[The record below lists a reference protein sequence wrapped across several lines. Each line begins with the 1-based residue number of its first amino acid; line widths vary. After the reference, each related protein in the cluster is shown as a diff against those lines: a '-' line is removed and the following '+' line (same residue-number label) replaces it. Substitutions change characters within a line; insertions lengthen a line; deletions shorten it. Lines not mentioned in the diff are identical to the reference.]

1 MMNRNRCTG
10 SVALV
15 CMLMLL
21 LLSGCKSSRLATG
34 MAESGYL
41 SSKVHLTL
49 PQKEGSIT
57 VSGNMRLK
65 SGERMQLSFLMPILR
80 SEVVRLEV
88 TPEELLLVDRMG
100 KRYVRATR
108 KELKGVLP
116 KKATFARLEKLL
128 YAATTPDGKRA
139 LTAQELGLPSLKRGK
154 IELSDFSDK
163 PFTMT
168 PTQLSKKYEEVS
180 PEELLEMLAHLLN

>member
-34 MAESGYL
+34 MAESSYL

>member
-1 MMNRNRCTG
+1 MNRNRCTG

-41 SSKVHLTL
+41 FSKVHLTL

>member
-1 MMNRNRCTG
+1 MNRNRCTG

-34 MAESGYL
+34 MAESSYL

>member
-1 MMNRNRCTG
+1 
-10 SVALV
+10 
-15 CMLMLL
+15 
-21 LLSGCKSSRLATG
+21 
-34 MAESGYL
+34 
-41 SSKVHLTL
+41 
-49 PQKEGSIT
+49 
-57 VSGNMRLK
+57 
-65 SGERMQLSFLMPILR
+65 
-80 SEVVRLEV
+80 
-88 TPEELLLVDRMG
+88 MG

-139 LTAQELGLPSLKRGK
+139 LTAQELGLSSLKRGK

>member
-139 LTAQELGLPSLKRGK
+139 LTAQELGLSSLKRGK
-154 IELSDFSDK
+154 IELSDFSEK